1 MLLSPY
7 RYRFTL
13 FTNPFEHQK
22 NPLSSFLFRMSKGIV
37 ALSALIHIHR

>member
-1 MLLSPY
+1 MLWSPY